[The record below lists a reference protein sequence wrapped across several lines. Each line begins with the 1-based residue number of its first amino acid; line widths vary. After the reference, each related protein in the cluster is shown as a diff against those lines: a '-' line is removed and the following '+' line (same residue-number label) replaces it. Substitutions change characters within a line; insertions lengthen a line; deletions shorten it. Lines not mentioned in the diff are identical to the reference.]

1 MNQREKLE
9 NLIGISFNDYPGSDY
24 IPTEVSIPDYS
35 RHPRFYFEKKLKEP
49 LCGLFY
55 TVKIIAFE
63 YEFHKN
69 IVFEVPDFRLTH
81 LSLLENLLEQLSEI
95 LGADKNR
102 LLHLAEREYEELQQD
117 SWQGRLWN
125 FPDYEDMVDVMLN
138 FNLNRGLSLTIF
150 EPVNLFDE
158 EEEED

>member
-1 MNQREKLE
+1 MELQ
-9 NLIGISFNDYPGSDY
+9 
-24 IPTEVSIPDYS
+24 
-35 RHPRFYFEKKLKEP
+35 EP
-49 LCGLFY
+49 LQ
-55 TVKIIAFE
+55 
-63 YEFHKN
+63 FHKN
-69 IVFEVPDFRLTH
+69 IVFEAPDFRLTH